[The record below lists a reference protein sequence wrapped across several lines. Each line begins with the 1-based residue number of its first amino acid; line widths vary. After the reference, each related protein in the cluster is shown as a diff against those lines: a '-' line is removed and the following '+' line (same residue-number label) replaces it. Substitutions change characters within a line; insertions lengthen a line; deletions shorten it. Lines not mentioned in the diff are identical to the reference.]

1 MSWKLY
7 LGIFLTFT
15 MIAMPLG
22 IALILYHIL
31 DMRKN
36 SKNIKGWS
44 NKTFI
49 NSTDIGNSYEQRYY

>member
-1 MSWKLY
+1 
-7 LGIFLTFT
+7 

>member
-31 DMRKN
+31 DMRKKSKIIN
-36 SKNIKGWS
+36 SGWGH
-44 NKTFI
+44 KTFI
-49 NSTDIGNSYEQRYY
+49 NSVDILKV